1 MSKSTRDDIL
11 PSQIVAALFKE
22 SEGYSKYREDSK
34 PMYKHFLSCVGLVEN
49 DFIYSRVRD
58 DLRCNDLLKQFQNID
73 RMAGF
78 DFLKGAKQS
87 IFLNRISPALEEAVA
102 TEKEIHLQLRD
113 SLRVINAFYENEF
126 EVQRAEFA
134 SLGPE
139 LEQLQKNRPTDPEM
153 IQHMDKVM
161 NRFTELQRSL
171 KNMIRP
177 GLAAIQAEHL
187 KIFRNCMEL
196 YEKQN
201 EQWSQSF
208 ALFAQMKPRVLI
220 KTRNGDKKG
229 KADKLG
235 EDDRDM

>member
-49 DFIYSRVRD
+49 
-58 DLRCNDLLKQFQNID
+58 
-73 RMAGF
+73 AGF